1 MSAPAGSKAVLQ
13 CQSQRM
19 VWTQDGL
26 SDRQR
31 VVHWDLYPPG
41 RDYKVERVCDMFS
54 AGSTEDMSL
63 PPLRDSKTRVRGPD
77 SVWPEPCCDSW
88 RPVDDCPETV
98 VHTEPSLSLFPDVGP
113 GDKGIYSCNLHH
125 HYCHLYESTKIQLN
139 LTKSALTLGI
149 VDMGVLCPTGGFL
162 TPEIG
167 TGGSSDGS
175 ADGTPGVRTH
185 LPRSVATPVVHHVTL
200 DHRADR
206 LVDLYASGER
216 RGYGPLFIRQKM
228 NISELAFSRGDFSLS
243 ISDLQPPDQ
252 GLYSC
257 HLHHHYCGLHERR
270 LFHLSVT
277 PPWTCRRGGGRGEW
291 MRGGERERER
301 RTMVEPPRV
310 INVILPEHRAHF
322 LQQLGYILATLLLL
336 ALVATAIV
344 LLTRQHRKR
353 GLEYNMHKSEKR
365 QVCSNDFVM
374 DATELK
380 AYNNEE
386 IRLGK
391 RQTPVQNQC
400 RTSAEPVNPS
410 ATPVQNQCRTS
421 ESQCN
426 PSAEPS
432 YKKNNILKER
442 AELSNL
448 PPPKVIDLDKVDE
461 ISDCPRETE
470 GLFWR
475 FS

>member
-1 MSAPAGSKAVLQ
+1 MESASSALLVLFVSLLQVRTALLFTAAQANGESVVVAVYNMSAPAGSKAVLQ

-54 AGSTEDMSL
+54 AGDQRLYNSNNQGRVSMLPSAFTEGNFSL
-63 PPLRDSKTRVRGPD
+63 IIR
-77 SVWPEPCCDSW
+77 
-88 RPVDDCPETV
+88 
-98 VHTEPSLSLFPDVGP
+98 DVGP

-139 LTKSALTLGI
+139 LTKSARKERRFWDGEKVVVVALA
-149 VDMGVLCPTGGFL
+149 
-162 TPEIG
+162 
-167 TGGSSDGS
+167 GSTVALPCVNRRAVWTEQHSEGEQQVVHWDRQG
-175 ADGTPGVRTH
+175 PGVGQ
-185 LPRSVATPVVHHVTL
+185 
-200 DHRADR
+200 DRADR

-228 NISELAFSRGDFSLS
+228 NISEAAFSRGDFSLS

-277 PPWTCRRGGGRGEW
+277 PPLKQNRSGASAGTRRDPPV
-291 MRGGERERER
+291 
-301 RTMVEPPRV
+301 VESPRV

-322 LQQLGYILATLLLL
+322 LQQLGYILATLLFL
-336 ALVATAIV
+336 ALVVMAIV
-344 LLTRQHRKR
+344 LLTRRHRKR
-353 GLEYNMHKSEKR
+353 GLEYNVRKSEAR

-380 AYNNEE
+380 ACNNEE
-386 IRLGK
+386 IRLD
-391 RQTPVQNQC
+391 
-400 RTSAEPVNPS
+400 
-410 ATPVQNQCRTS
+410 
-421 ESQCN
+421 
-426 PSAEPS
+426 
-432 YKKNNILKER
+432 YKNNILKER
-442 AELSNL
+442 TELSKL
-448 PPPKVIDLDKVDE
+448 PPPKVIDLDKEVE
-461 ISDCPRETE
+461 KVS
-470 GLFWR
+470 WK
-475 FS
+475 